1 MICPVNVRHDSNIY
15 GVFFMAKF
23 NAEDK
28 IAAAQRYLNG
38 NDSYQK
44 IGAIGAH
51 SSLIK
56 TWVKQYEI
64 NGVEA
69 FQKSYTSL
77 STEFKLDVLKY
88 MNDYGT
94 SPNETA
100 AIFKIADPSAIRKWS
115 RQFEEHGGKIAPNV
129 LNRDFTAENMNE
141 KWVTDVTE
149 FRIFGE
155 KRYLSP
161 VLDLCNGEIIAYS
174 VMNRPVYKLVGDM
187 LNQAIERLQP
197 GDKVILHSD
206 QGWHYQMGKY
216 QKN

>member
-1 MICPVNVRHDSNIY
+1 
-15 GVFFMAKF
+15 MAKF

-44 IGAIGAH
+44 IGASIGAH

-69 FQKSYTSL
+69 FQKSYTSF

-88 MNDYGT
+88 MKDYRT

-100 AIFKIADPSAIRKWS
+100 AIFKIADPSTIRN
-115 RQFEEHGGKIAPNV
+115 GKISKKIETTSNY
-129 LNRDFTAENMNE
+129 
-141 KWVTDVTE
+141 TE
-149 FRIFGE
+149 YVPER
-155 KRYLSP
+155 
-161 VLDLCNGEIIAYS
+161 
-174 VMNRPVYKLVGDM
+174 KLF
-187 LNQAIERLQP
+187 
-197 GDKVILHSD
+197 
-206 QGWHYQMGKY
+206 
-216 QKN
+216 

>member
-1 MICPVNVRHDSNIY
+1 MLDTILTFAGC
-15 GVFFMAKF
+15 FFMAKF

-44 IGAIGAH
+44 IGASIGAH

-69 FQKSYTSL
+69 FQKSYTSF

-100 AIFKIADPSAIRKWS
+100 AIFKIADPSTIRKWS
-115 RQFEEHGGKIAPNV
+115 RQFEEHGIDALKSMKKGRPSMKKETQKPKANQPIASEESV
-129 LNRDFTAENMNE
+129 
-141 KWVTDVTE
+141 E
-149 FRIFGE
+149 FLQSKVERLE
-155 KRYLSP
+155 M
-161 VLDLCNGEIIAYS
+161 EIAYLK
-174 VMNRPVYKLVGDM
+174 KLNALVQM
-187 LNQAIERLQP
+187 QEKLQT
-197 GDKVILHSD
+197 KS
-206 QGWHYQMGKY
+206 KR
-216 QKN
+216 K

>member
-1 MICPVNVRHDSNIY
+1 MLDTILTFAGC
-15 GVFFMAKF
+15 FFMAKF

-38 NDSYQK
+38 NNSYQK
-44 IGAIGAH
+44 IGASIGAH

-69 FQKSYTSL
+69 FQKSYTSF

-100 AIFKIADPSAIRKWS
+100 AIFKIADPSTIRKWG
-115 RQFEEHGGKIAPNV
+115 RQFEKHGIVALKSKKKGRRSMKKETV
-129 LNRDFTAENMNE
+129 
-141 KWVTDVTE
+141 KTE
-149 FRIFGE
+149 TQKPKANQPIPSEESVEFLQSKVERLE
-155 KRYLSP
+155 M
-161 VLDLCNGEIIAYS
+161 EIAYLK
-174 VMNRPVYKLVGDM
+174 KLNALVQM
-187 LNQAIERLQP
+187 QEKLQT
-197 GDKVILHSD
+197 KS
-206 QGWHYQMGKY
+206 KR
-216 QKN
+216 K